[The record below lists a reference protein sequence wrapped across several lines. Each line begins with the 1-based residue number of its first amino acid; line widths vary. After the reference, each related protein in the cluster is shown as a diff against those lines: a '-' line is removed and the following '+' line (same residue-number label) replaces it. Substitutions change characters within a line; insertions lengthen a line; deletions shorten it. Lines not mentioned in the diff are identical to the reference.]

1 MNVKEAITKYQK
13 ELERVQGILDKL
25 EKVQHLARTEVTP
38 ETSLEEL
45 ICKRY
50 LQVGKVEDVVKEVKA
65 VGMKHYKSTDISDV
79 IKARKVEGLN
89 PELHEAAKLLM
100 KINKGKV

>member
-1 MNVKEAITKYQK
+1 MNVKEAITKYNK
-13 ELERVQGILDKL
+13 ELERVQHILDKL
-25 EKVQHLARTEVTP
+25 EQVQCLAATEVTP

-50 LQVGKVEDVVKEVKA
+50 LQVGKVEDVLKEVKLA
-65 VGMKHYKSTDISDV
+65 GMKNYKSTDISDV
-79 IKARKVEGLN
+79 IKARKVEGLSL
-89 PELHEAAKLLM
+89 ELHEAAKLLM